1 MRKTSN
7 KDLFEQLNKIIKKR
21 IGKIKDEDFEEAI
34 NNMLLKSNIKNLS
47 EYLRIYKY
55 RNAKKEINYDFIK
68 YSYNRSGDLVGHSGQ
83 IERLAFDNS
92 SKFFFSTG
100 NDGIIKC
107 WDIKTGFVLN
117 SFIGHRTL
125 INDLCFSKDGTIL
138 VSCDSSGIINIWNL
152 FTFDLILTI
161 QCSAGVVFSEFF
173 EIIGD
178 ENYNLVCILSN
189 GFVSFYKFN
198 NEKIISQIENDFTIE
213 EPYKAICITDGGRFL
228 LRAGYWPYL
237 ILIDTHNPDKCF
249 VFDTNG
255 LTARTI
261 CAAKDC
267 LRFAA
272 GCGNWIFQWTFFC
285 EGSSSYGNFNKIN
298 KDVAGYWRKIT
309 VKIDMDDSC
318 FIDNMCFLKNNN
330 LVCVCSDM
338 KIRIFSDRICKVVIN
353 VDLLGSVCPH
363 PIANIFAYCGTFV
376 CFYTMD
382 TLISYEKYDF
392 IVSDFQ
398 FSNDGEYF
406 VIGDEIG
413 TLRVYKL
420 TDEIFQIKEQFF
432 STDFDHLNNV
442 NTQSFLKCNLEC
454 TTTINKEVNKEWKL
468 LPYEITST
476 NNTKNVKIED
486 MGMEHFISKLMDKDE
501 FKKKYCIFSVEPTAV
516 AEDEESIS
524 SLEMSES
531 SEESDIAANVNV
543 VNVSSEDEVIMR
555 RRTAVKT
562 SVSPSVPLRRTY
574 VEESAIP
581 LRRTYNEES
590 SIPLRRTSVEEPVV
604 YRGIRLRRN
613 DTNENPGLEFQHY
626 RRNKRTRKTSNSSTS
641 TEDDE
646 ILVRRPRTNN
656 LNNDN
661 GPRIRLRR
669 HRNMY

>member
-7 KDLFEQLNKIIKKR
+7 KDFFEQFNKVIKNQ
-21 IGKIKDEDFEEAI
+21 IGKINQNDFEEAI
-34 NNMLLKSNIKNLS
+34 SNMLSKSNIKNLS

-55 RNAKKEINYDFIK
+55 RNIKSEKNFDHLK

-92 SKFFFSTG
+92 SNFFFSTG

-117 SFIGHRTL
+117 SFIGHCTL
-125 INDLCFSKDGTIL
+125 INDLCFSKDGTLL
-138 VSCDSSGIINIWNL
+138 VSCDSAGIINIWSL
-152 FTFDLILTI
+152 LTFDLILTI
-161 QCSAGVVFSEFF
+161 HCTSGVVFSEFF
-173 EIIGD
+173 EIFD
-178 ENYNLVCILSN
+178 DQNYNLVCILSN
-189 GFVSFYKFN
+189 GYVNFYKFN
-198 NEKIISQIENDFTIE
+198 NEKIISQTENDFTIE

-237 ILIDTHNPDKCF
+237 ILIDTHNPEKCF
-249 VFDTNG
+249 VFETNG
-255 LTARTI
+255 LAAKTI

-298 KDVAGYWRKIT
+298 KDQSGYWRKIS
-309 VKIDMDDSC
+309 VKIEMDDSC
-318 FIDNMCFLKNNN
+318 YIDNMCFLKNNY

-338 KIRIFSDRICKVVIN
+338 KIRIFSDRICKIVIN

-363 PIANIFAYCGTFV
+363 PIDNIFAYCGSFL

-382 TLISYEKYDF
+382 KLISFEKYDF

-398 FSNDGEYF
+398 FSNDGECF

-413 TLRVYKL
+413 NLRVYRL
-420 TDEIFQIKEQFF
+420 DDEIYKLKEQFF
-432 STDFDHLNNV
+432 TTDFDHLNGL
-442 NTQSFLKCNLEC
+442 NTQIFLKTNLDC
-454 TTTINKEVNKEWKL
+454 TTTINRDINKNWKL
-468 LPYEITST
+468 IPYNITSI
-476 NNTKNVKIED
+476 NNTKNIKIED
-486 MGMEHFISKLMDKDE
+486 MGMNHFISKLMDKDE
-501 FKKKYCIFSVEPTAV
+501 FKKKYCIFSVEPTTIPEGDESMSSIEIS
-516 AEDEESIS
+516 ED
-524 SLEMSES
+524 
-531 SEESDIAANVNV
+531 SEESESVSVSNANIQ
-543 VNVSSEDEVIMR
+543 NVSSEDEVVIR
-555 RRTAVKT
+555 RRNSLRT
-562 SVSPSVPLRRTY
+562 SISPTVTLRRTY
-574 VEESAIP
+574 VEE
-581 LRRTYNEES
+581 
-590 SIPLRRTSVEEPVV
+590 PVV
-604 YRGIRLRRN
+604 QRGIRLRRN

-626 RRNKRTRKTSNSSTS
+626 RRKKRTRKNFLQSSES

-646 ILVRRPRTNN
+646 ILFRRPRTNN
-656 LNNDN
+656 INNDN